1 MIYLRFFAP
10 LRQVMALRPTLHAKA
25 RRRKA
30 PQRSKENPKPYSRER
45 NKLMKYARLVV
56 TAFIVCLTVIAINQT
71 VSAQEQKMP
80 NHVHYKEPA
89 QQGVSPTGAIA
100 PRLQK
105 LGTHTFPVS
114 TKNAQAQLFM
124 NQGLNLSYAFN
135 HAEAG
140 RAYRE
145 AERLDPNLAIAF
157 WGEAL
162 ALGPNINAPMDPAAE
177 PKALEVIQKA
187 VALKPKASP
196 REAALIDALTYRY
209 SGKAEDRRAR
219 DVAYADAMRKVH
231 LQFPD
236 DDDISM
242 LYVESVMDLRP
253 WGYWTR
259 DGLPYDRTAE
269 VVALTE
275 KVIAKN
281 PNHPGALHLYIHLM
295 EAFQADKA
303 EVAADRLLTLMPAAG
318 HMVHMPAHIYQRV
331 GRYADAQKSNE
342 MAIAADEDYISQCRA
357 QGLYPM
363 AYYPHNLHFL
373 WFAATAQGNSKIAIE
388 AARKAASQVSEET
401 LKAVPLLAG
410 FRVVPYYALTRFGK
424 WDEMLREPEP
434 PSSNVYLTGMWRYA
448 RGTAF
453 LGKGQTSDAEAELA
467 KVSGL
472 MSDKSLDSPL
482 FSPNTALAVLTIGQE
497 VLAGNIAASKKNY
510 DEAVAH
516 LERAVRLEDALVY
529 TEPAEFHYPPRQAL
543 GAVLLAAGR
552 PAEAETVYWEDLKR
566 NRESGW
572 SLFGLMQALKAQ
584 NKNDDAALV
593 EARFKKA
600 WARADVTLIDSRFG
614 K

>member
-1 MIYLRFFAP
+1 M
-10 LRQVMALRPTLHAKA
+10 
-25 RRRKA
+25 RKA
-30 PQRSKENPKPYSRER
+30 HSAI
-45 NKLMKYARLVV
+45 L
-56 TAFIVCLTVIAINQT
+56 VIAAIVT
-71 VSAQEQKMP
+71 IGGLRVARAQDPKMP

-105 LGTHTFPVS
+105 LGDHKFPVS
-114 TKNAQAQLFM
+114 TKDARAQLFM

-145 AERLDPNLAIAF
+145 AERLDPNLAIAY

-162 ALGPNINAPMDPAAE
+162 ALGPNINAPMSPDSE
-177 PKALEVIQKA
+177 PKALEAIQKA
-187 VALKPKASP
+187 TALKVKASP
-196 REAALIDALTYRY
+196 REAALIDALKYRY
-209 SGKAEDRRAR
+209 TGKAEERRAN
-219 DVAYADAMRKVH
+219 DIAYADAMRKVH

-253 WGYWTR
+253 WGYWTK
-259 DGLPYDRTAE
+259 DGTPYDRTPE
-269 VVALTE
+269 IVALTE
-275 KVIAKN
+275 RVIAKN

-303 EVAADRLLTLMPAAG
+303 EAAADRLLTLMPAAG

-373 WFAATAQGNSKIAIE
+373 WFATTAEGNSKTAIE
-388 AARKAASQVSEET
+388 ASRKLASQVNDDA
-401 LKAVPLLAG
+401 LKALPLLAG

-434 PSSNVYLTGMWRYA
+434 RGVSVYLTGMWHYA

-467 KVSGL
+467 KLNAL
-472 MSDKSLDSPL
+472 MPDKSLDGSL
-482 FSPNTALAVLTIGQE
+482 FSPNTARAIITIADE
-497 VLAGNIAASKKNY
+497 VLSGEIDSVNKKF
-510 DEAVAH
+510 DSAIAH

-529 TEPAEFHYPPRQAL
+529 TEPAEFHYPPRLSL
-543 GAVLLAAGR
+543 GAILLAAGR
-552 PAEAETVYWEDLKR
+552 PAEAETVYWEDLRR
-566 NRESGW
+566 NKENGW
-572 SLFGLMQALKAQ
+572 ALYGLMQALKAQ
-584 NKNDDAALV
+584 GKSDDATLV

-600 WARADVTLIDSRFG
+600 WAKADVTLSASRFG
-614 K
+614 R

>member
-1 MIYLRFFAP
+1 MKFA
-10 LRQVMALRPTLHAKA
+10 
-25 RRRKA
+25 
-30 PQRSKENPKPYSRER
+30 RSI
-45 NKLMKYARLVV
+45 
-56 TAFIVCLTVIAINQT
+56 FIAIVLVMTIAGWQG
-71 VSAQEQKMP
+71 VASAQEKPMP

-100 PRLQK
+100 PRLQN
-105 LGTHTFPVS
+105 LGDHKFPVS

-162 ALGPNINAPMDPAAE
+162 ALGPNINAPMDAAAE
-177 PKALEVIQKA
+177 PKALEAIGKA
-187 VALKPKASP
+187 IALKSKASP
-196 REAALIDALTYRY
+196 SEQALIDALKYRY
-209 SGKAEDRRAR
+209 TGKAAERRAN

-253 WGYWTR
+253 WGYWTK
-259 DGLPYDRTAE
+259 DGTPYDRTPE
-269 VVALTE
+269 IVALTE

-295 EAFQADKA
+295 EAFSADKA
-303 EVAADRLLTLMPAAG
+303 EAAADRLLTLMPAAG

-331 GRYADAQKSNE
+331 GRYGDAQKSNE
-342 MAIAADEDYISQCRA
+342 LAIAADEDYISQCRA

-373 WFAATAQGNSKIAIE
+373 WFATTAEGNSKLAIE
-388 AARKAASQVSEET
+388 AARKAASQVNDET

-434 PSSNVYLTGMWRYA
+434 PALSTYLTGIWHYA
-448 RGTAF
+448 RATAF
-453 LGKGQTSDAEAELA
+453 LGKGQTSDAEAEFA
-467 KVSGL
+467 KLNAL
-472 MSDKSLDSPL
+472 MPDKSLDGPL
-482 FSPNTALAVLTIGQE
+482 FSPNTARAILTIADE
-497 VLAGNIAASKKNY
+497 VLAGELDAAKKNY
-510 DEAVAH
+510 DTAIAH

-529 TEPAEFHYPPRQAL
+529 TEPAEFHYPPRQSL
-543 GAVLLAAGR
+543 GAILLAAGR
-552 PAEAETVYWEDLKR
+552 PAEAETVYWEDLRR
-566 NRESGW
+566 NRENGW

-584 NKNDDAALV
+584 GKNEDAALV

-600 WARADVTLIDSRFG
+600 WAKADVTLTASRFG
-614 K
+614 R

>member
-1 MIYLRFFAP
+1 MR
-10 LRQVMALRPTLHAKA
+10 
-25 RRRKA
+25 
-30 PQRSKENPKPYSRER
+30 
-45 NKLMKYARLVV
+45 
-56 TAFIVCLTVIAINQT
+56 LTVLAFLAIVLT
-71 VSAQEQKMP
+71 VSAPANSVFAQDQKSLP
-80 NHVHYKEPA
+80 NHVHYKESA
-89 QQGVSPTGAIA
+89 QTSQASPTGQLA

-105 LGTHTFPVS
+105 LGNHVFPVS
-114 TKNAQAQLFM
+114 TKNKQAQLFM
-124 NQGLNLSYAFN
+124 NQGLNLTYAFN

-145 AERLDPNLAIAF
+145 AARLDPDLAMAY
-157 WGEAL
+157 WGDAL
-162 ALGPNINAPMDPAAE
+162 ALGPNINAPMDPNNE

-187 VALKPKASP
+187 VALKAKASP
-196 REAALIDALTYRY
+196 REQALIEALVNRY
-209 SGKAEDRRAR
+209 SGRAEDRRAR

-231 LQFPD
+231 LKFPD
-236 DDDISM
+236 DEDIAM

-259 DGLPYDRTAE
+259 DGMPYERTAE

-275 KVIAKN
+275 KIIARN
-281 PNHPGALHLYIHLM
+281 PQHPGALHLYIHLM
-295 EAFQADKA
+295 EAYQADKA
-303 EVAADRLLTLMPAAG
+303 EAAADRLLTLVPGAG

-331 GRYADAQKSNE
+331 GRYADAQRSNE

-373 WFAATAQGNSKIAIE
+373 WFASTAQGNSKVAID
-388 AARKAASQVSEET
+388 AARKAASQVSDET

-434 PSSNVYLTGMWRYA
+434 PASSVYMQGVWHYA

-453 LGKGQTSDAEAELA
+453 LGKGQMDAAEREFA
-467 KVSGL
+467 KLKEL
-472 MSDKSLDSPL
+472 MADKALDQPL
-482 FSPNTALAVLTIGQE
+482 FSPNTGRAILSIAQE
-497 VLAGNIAASKKNY
+497 VLTGEIAAAKKNY

-529 TEPAEFHYPPRQAL
+529 TEPAEFHYPPRLAL
-543 GAVLLAAGR
+543 GAILLEAKK
-552 PAEAETVYWEDLKR
+552 PAEAETVYWEDLRR
-566 NRESGW
+566 NRDNGW
-572 SLFGLMQALKAQ
+572 ALFGLMQALKAQ
-584 NKNDDAALV
+584 NKNDEAALV

-600 WARADVTLIDSRFG
+600 WARADVTLTASRFG
-614 K
+614 R

>member
-1 MIYLRFFAP
+1 MRLKRF
-10 LRQVMALRPTLHAKA
+10 VYALIVPG
-25 RRRKA
+25 
-30 PQRSKENPKPYSRER
+30 
-45 NKLMKYARLVV
+45 LMLTGQSILVAQDKQ
-56 TAFIVCLTVIAINQT
+56 TA
-71 VSAQEQKMP
+71 SG
-80 NHVHYKEPA
+80 HVHYKEPT
-89 QQGVSPTGAIA
+89 QQSTAPNGALA

-105 LGTHTFPVS
+105 LGTHAFPVS
-114 TKNAQAQLFM
+114 TKNRQAQLFM

-145 AERLDPNLAIAF
+145 AERLDPNLAMAY

-162 ALGPNINAPMDPAAE
+162 ALGPNINAPMDPASE
-177 PKALEVIQKA
+177 PKALEAIQKA
-187 VALKPKASP
+187 IALKAKASP
-196 REAALIDALTYRY
+196 REQALIDALKYRY
-209 SGKAEDRRAR
+209 SGKAEERRAN

-259 DGLPYDRTAE
+259 DGVPYERTAE
-269 VVALTE
+269 IVALTE
-275 KVIAKN
+275 KVIARN
-281 PNHPGALHLYIHLM
+281 RNHPAALHLYIHLM
-295 EAFQADKA
+295 EAYQSDKA
-303 EVAADRLLTLMPAAG
+303 EPAADRLLTLMPAAG

-331 GRYADAQKSNE
+331 GRYADAAKSNE

-373 WFAATAQGNSKIAIE
+373 WFASTAEGNSKLAIE
-388 AARKAASQVSEET
+388 AARKAASKVSDET

-410 FRVVPYYALTRFGK
+410 FRVVPYFALTRFGK

-434 PSSNVYLTGMWRYA
+434 PATSAYLSGQWHYA

-453 LGKGQTSDAEAELA
+453 LGKGQTNEAEQELSKLNEIMA
-467 KVSGL
+467 
-472 MSDKSLDSPL
+472 DKSLDGPL
-482 FSPNTALAVLTIGQE
+482 FSPNTGRAVLSIAQE
-497 VLAGNIAASKKNY
+497 VLGGEIAAAKKNY
-510 DEAVAH
+510 DAAVAH

-529 TEPAEFHYPPRQAL
+529 TEPAEFHYPPRHAL
-543 GAVLLAAGR
+543 GAVLLEAGR
-552 PAEAETVYWEDLKR
+552 PAEAETVYWEDLRR
-566 NRESGW
+566 NRENGW
-572 SLFGLMQALKAQ
+572 ALFGLMQALKAQ
-584 NKNDDAALV
+584 GKNDDAALV

-600 WARADVTLIDSRFG
+600 WARADVTLTASRFG
-614 K
+614 R

>member
-1 MIYLRFFAP
+1 MQQTRFTI
-10 LRQVMALRPTLHAKA
+10 ALSICILGLIGLP
-25 RRRKA
+25 
-30 PQRSKENPKPYSRER
+30 S
-45 NKLMKYARLVV
+45 
-56 TAFIVCLTVIAINQT
+56 IAQ
-71 VSAQEQKMP
+71 AQDQKSP

-89 QQGVSPTGAIA
+89 QESVSPTGAIA

-105 LGTHTFPVS
+105 LGSHTFPVS

-145 AERLDPNLAIAF
+145 AARLDPNLAMAY

-162 ALGPNINAPMDPAAE
+162 ALGPNINAPMDPASE
-177 PKALEVIQKA
+177 PKALAAIQKA
-187 VALKPKASP
+187 VALKANAST
-196 REAALIDALTYRY
+196 REQALIDALTNRY
-209 SGKAEDRRAR
+209 SGRAEDRRAR

-236 DDDISM
+236 DDDLAM

-259 DGLPYDRTAE
+259 DGLPYERTAE

-295 EAFQADKA
+295 EAYQAAKA
-303 EVAADRLLTLMPAAG
+303 EGAADRLIALMPAAG

-331 GRYADAQKSNE
+331 GRYADAQRSNE
-342 MAIAADEDYISQCRA
+342 LAIAADEDYISQCRA

-373 WFAATAQGNSKIAIE
+373 WFAATAEGRSKVAIE
-388 AARKAASQVSEET
+388 AARKAASRVDDET
-401 LKAVPLLAG
+401 LKAVPLLGG

-434 PSSNVYLTGMWRYA
+434 PA
-448 RGTAF
+448 
-453 LGKGQTSDAEAELA
+453 TS
-467 KVSGL
+467 
-472 MSDKSLDSPL
+472 P
-482 FSPNTALAVLTIGQE
+482 
-497 VLAGNIAASKKNY
+497 
-510 DEAVAH
+510 
-516 LERAVRLEDALVY
+516 
-529 TEPAEFHYPPRQAL
+529 
-543 GAVLLAAGR
+543 
-552 PAEAETVYWEDLKR
+552 
-566 NRESGW
+566 
-572 SLFGLMQALKAQ
+572 
-584 NKNDDAALV
+584 
-593 EARFKKA
+593 
-600 WARADVTLIDSRFG
+600 
-614 K
+614 

>member
-1 MIYLRFFAP
+1 M
-10 LRQVMALRPTLHAKA
+10 T
-25 RRRKA
+25 
-30 PQRSKENPKPYSRER
+30 
-45 NKLMKYARLVV
+45 
-56 TAFIVCLTVIAINQT
+56 IAGFQGV
-71 VSAQEQKMP
+71 VSAQEKPMP

-89 QQGVSPTGAIA
+89 QQSVSPTGAIA

-105 LGTHTFPVS
+105 LGDHKFPVS

-162 ALGPNINAPMDPAAE
+162 ALGPNINAPMSPDSE
-177 PKALEVIQKA
+177 PRALEAIQKA
-187 VALKPKASP
+187 IALKAKASP
-196 REAALIDALTYRY
+196 SEQALIDALKYRY
-209 SGKAEDRRAR
+209 TGKAEERRAN

-253 WGYWTR
+253 WGYWTK
-259 DGLPYDRTAE
+259 DGTPYDRTPE
-269 VVALTE
+269 IVALTE

-295 EAFQADKA
+295 EAFSADKA
-303 EVAADRLLTLMPAAG
+303 EAAADRLLTLMPAAG

-342 MAIAADEDYISQCRA
+342 LAIAADEDYISQCRA

-373 WFAATAQGNSKIAIE
+373 WFAATAEGNSKLAIE
-388 AARKAASQVSEET
+388 AARKAASQVNDET

-434 PSSNVYLTGMWRYA
+434 PAASVYLTGMWHYA
-448 RGTAF
+448 RATAF
-453 LGKGQTSDAEAELA
+453 LGKGQTSDAEAEFA
-467 KVSGL
+467 KLNAL
-472 MSDKSLDSPL
+472 MPDKSLDGPL
-482 FSPNTALAVLTIGQE
+482 FSPNTARAIITIADE
-497 VLAGNIAASKKNY
+497 VLAGELDAAKKNY
-510 DEAVAH
+510 DPAIAH

-529 TEPAEFHYPPRQAL
+529 TEPAEFHYPPRQSL
-543 GAVLLAAGR
+543 GAILLAAGR
-552 PAEAETVYWEDLKR
+552 PAEAETVYWEDLRR
-566 NRESGW
+566 NRENGW
-572 SLFGLMQALKAQ
+572 SLFGLLQALKAQ
-584 NKNDDAALV
+584 NKNEDAALV

-600 WARADVTLIDSRFG
+600 WAKADVTLSASRFG
-614 K
+614 R

>member
-1 MIYLRFFAP
+1 
-10 LRQVMALRPTLHAKA
+10 
-25 RRRKA
+25 
-30 PQRSKENPKPYSRER
+30 
-45 NKLMKYARLVV
+45 
-56 TAFIVCLTVIAINQT
+56 
-71 VSAQEQKMP
+71 
-80 NHVHYKEPA
+80 
-89 QQGVSPTGAIA
+89 
-100 PRLQK
+100 
-105 LGTHTFPVS
+105 
-114 TKNAQAQLFM
+114 
-124 NQGLNLSYAFN
+124 LNLSYAFN

-145 AERLDPNLAIAF
+145 AARLDPNLAMAF

-162 ALGPNINAPMDPAAE
+162 ALGPNINAPMDPASE
-177 PKALEVIQKA
+177 PKALEAIQKA
-187 VALKPKASP
+187 AALRAHASP
-196 REAALIDALTYRY
+196 REQALIDALKYRY
-209 SGKAEDRRAR
+209 SGKAEDRRAN

-236 DDDISM
+236 DDDIAM

-259 DGLPYDRTAE
+259 DGTPYDRTSE
-269 VVALTE
+269 IVGLTE

-281 PNHPGALHLYIHLM
+281 QNHPGALHLYIHLM

-303 EVAADRLLTLMPAAG
+303 EAAADRLLTLMPAAG

-331 GRYADAQKSNE
+331 GRYADARKSNE

-373 WFAATAQGNSKIAIE
+373 WFASTAEGNSKVAIE
-388 AARKAASQVSEET
+388 AARKAASRVDDET

-434 PSSNVYLTGMWRYA
+434 PASSVYLNGMWHYA

-453 LGKGQTSDAEAELA
+453 LGKGQTTDAEQEFA
-467 KVSGL
+467 KLNAL
-472 MSDKSLDSPL
+472 MPDKSLDQPL
-482 FSPNTALAVLTIGQE
+482 FSPNTARAILTIAQE
-497 VLAGNIAASKKNY
+497 VLAGELDASKKNY
-510 DEAVAH
+510 DSAIPH

-529 TEPAEFHYPPRQAL
+529 TEPAEFHYPPRLSL
-543 GAVLLAAGR
+543 GAILLAAGK
-552 PAEAETVYWEDLKR
+552 PAEAETVYWEDLRR

-584 NKNDDAALV
+584 GKNDDAALV
-593 EARFKKA
+593 EARLKKA
-600 WARADVTLIDSRFG
+600 WARADVTLTASRFG
-614 K
+614 R

>member
-1 MIYLRFFAP
+1 MRLIRM
-10 LRQVMALRPTLHAKA
+10 VMVAITVTVVAIVLPTN
-25 RRRKA
+25 
-30 PQRSKENPKPYSRER
+30 SW
-45 NKLMKYARLVV
+45 
-56 TAFIVCLTVIAINQT
+56 
-71 VSAQEQKMP
+71 AQDQQSVP
-80 NHVHYKEPA
+80 THVHYKDPG
-89 QQGVSPTGAIA
+89 QQSTSPTGAVA

-105 LGTHTFPVS
+105 LGNHTFPVS

-145 AERLDPNLAIAF
+145 AARLDPNLAMAY

-162 ALGPNINAPMDPAAE
+162 ALGPNINAPMDPASE
-177 PKALEVIQKA
+177 PKALEAIQKA
-187 VALKPKASP
+187 VALKANASP
-196 REAALIDALTYRY
+196 REQALIDALTHRY
-209 SGKAEDRRAR
+209 SGKAEDRKAR
-219 DVAYADAMRKVH
+219 DREYADAMRKVW

-236 DDDISM
+236 DQDIAM

-253 WGYWTR
+253 WGYWER
-259 DGLPYDRTAE
+259 DGQPYERTSE
-269 VVALTE
+269 IVGITE

-295 EAFQADKA
+295 EAYQADKA
-303 EVAADRLLTLMPAAG
+303 ESAADRLITLMPAAG

-331 GRYADAQKSNE
+331 GRYADAAKSNE

-373 WFAATAQGNSKIAIE
+373 WFAATAEGRSKVAIE
-388 AARKAASQVSEET
+388 AARKAASRVDDET

-410 FRVVPYYALTRFGK
+410 FRVVPYFALTRFGK

-434 PSSNVYLTGMWRYA
+434 PATSAYLHGMWQYA
-448 RGTAF
+448 RSTAF
-453 LGKGQTSDAEAELA
+453 LGKGQTTEAEQELA
-467 KVSGL
+467 KL
-472 MSDKSLDSPL
+472 TETLKDKSLDQPL
-482 FSPNTALAVLTIGQE
+482 FSPNTGRGVLSIAQE
-497 VLAGNIAASKKNY
+497 VLAGNIAAANKNY
-510 DEAVAH
+510 NEAIPH

-543 GAVLLAAGR
+543 GAALLEAGR
-552 PAEAETVYWEDLKR
+552 PAEAETVYWEDLRR
-566 NRESGW
+566 NKENGW
-572 SLFGLMQALKAQ
+572 SLYGLMQALKAQ
-584 NKNDDAALV
+584 GKNEDAALV

-600 WARADVTLIDSRFG
+600 WAKADVTLSNSRFG
-614 K
+614 Q